1 LGCSEIHESIDLPM
15 NGWSI
20 RVWGAVAAMAGVA
33 TFVIVVLILH
43 LLQSEHEPRHQLM
56 SELALGQHGWAMF
69 VAFLGLATAVL
80 GVQVAIAA
88 LGGSGGYRVLLG
100 AAGLFFLAAG
110 VFPLG
115 ATSLIHIS
123 AIATAFVLSVLAMY
137 LFPTSAGRASAAAP
151 RAVSWPLAAGV
162 AVSITLGQSVIPMG
176 IGQRL
181 AAACLLAWLGI
192 VGWKLFRL

>member
-1 LGCSEIHESIDLPM
+1 M
-15 NGWSI
+15 Q
-20 RVWGAVAAMAGVA
+20 VWGAVTTIIGVA
-33 TFVIVVLILH
+33 MFIIVVLILQQI
-43 LLQSEHEPRHQLM
+43 QSGYEPRHQLM

-115 ATSLIHIS
+115 AT
-123 AIATAFVLSVLAMY
+123 
-137 LFPTSAGRASAAAP
+137 
-151 RAVSWPLAAGV
+151 
-162 AVSITLGQSVIPMG
+162 
-176 IGQRL
+176 
-181 AAACLLAWLGI
+181 
-192 VGWKLFRL
+192 